1 LAIENLKLHLILA
14 HKFFECSFLAIYNQH
29 KKKKKLERFLFQ
41 FSTVAGL
48 EGTTSSLLHS
58 HSSCKTKL
66 YMLTPKNH
74 MVKICQK
81 VKLRIKNK
89 K

>member
-14 HKFFECSFLAIYNQH
+14 LQIFECSFLAIYSQH
-29 KKKKKLERFLFQ
+29 QIKKRERFLFQ
-41 FSTVAGL
+41 FLTVAGL

-58 HSSCKTKL
+58 HFSCKTKL

-81 VKLRIKNK
+81 VKLKIKN
-89 K
+89 